1 MSFAGSHN
9 NRFFILFVPSAATS
23 ERGII
28 MDILEA
34 MQNRHSVRSYIDKP
48 IDTEALSELRA
59 LIDTCNKES
68 GLHVQLVTDEPNAF
82 GGFMAHY
89 GKFSGVKNYIA
100 LIGEKS
106 AGLHEKLGYYGEK
119 IVLKAQQLGLN
130 TCWVALTFS
139 KGKSKC
145 TIGKGEK
152 LVCVISLGYGVTQG
166 VAHKS
171 KQLETLCKLGG
182 TMPDWFKRGMEAAL
196 LAPTATNQQKF
207 MLTLSGNTVK
217 AEATGGFYPKVDL
230 GIVKY
235 HFEVGAGKDHF
246 KWA

>member
-1 MSFAGSHN
+1 
-9 NRFFILFVPSAATS
+9 
-23 ERGII
+23 
-28 MDILEA
+28 MDIFEV
-34 MQNRHSVRSYIDKP
+34 MKNRHSVRSYIDKP
-48 IDTEALSELRA
+48 IDAEALSELRA
-59 LIDTCNKES
+59 EIDACNKES
-68 GLHVQLVTDEPNAF
+68 GLHIQLVTDEPEAF

-100 LIGEKS
+100 LIGTKG
-106 AGLHEKLGYYGEK
+106 ADLDEKLGYYGEW

-139 KGKSKC
+139 KGKSRC
-145 TIGKGEK
+145 TVRKGEK
-152 LVCVISLGYGVTQG
+152 LVCVISLGYGSTQG
-166 VAHKS
+166 VAHKN
-171 KQLETLCKLGG
+171 KPLETLCRFEG
-182 TMPDWFKRGMEAAL
+182 TAPDWFKKGMEAAL

-217 AEATGGFYPKVDL
+217 AEAIGGFYPKVDL